1 MNSEIEEIE
10 EEDDTTQEI
19 RLATKIINDF
29 VKICTPDQIGQIES
43 VRYWLEV
50 YGVE

>member
-10 EEDDTTQEI
+10 KEEDSVHVI
-19 RLATKIINDF
+19 RLATKIINNF
-29 VKICTPDQIGQIES
+29 VEICTPDQIGQIES